1 MLIICEMNFNFQKTF
16 LTSEYEVIKST
27 VASQMFMLTR
37 MIASGFT
44 IRMAV
49 LQTVQMEKL
58 LPVFDSGSEFWNVK
72 ILFEYYS
79 FISSFL
85 KEEFL
90 TGYLLFMNQK

>member
-58 LPVFDSGSEFWNVK
+58 LPVFDLGVGTFGKFSN
-72 ILFEYYS
+72 
-79 FISSFL
+79 IS
-85 KEEFL
+85 
-90 TGYLLFMNQK
+90 NW